1 MQALCHRRGGEAVTI
16 RIHFAVGSTAMTKLV
31 DITGQV
37 TLAQFAARLCKTR
50 EEDAT
55 ITFTDPANGGSFMLA
70 GRSIVFVEE
79 VTP

>member
-1 MQALCHRRGGEAVTI
+1 MRI
-16 RIHFAVGSTAMTKLV
+16 RIHFAVGSTAMAKVV
-31 DITGQV
+31 DITDQV

-55 ITFTDPANGGSFMLA
+55 ITFTDPANSGFMLA
-70 GRSIVFVEE
+70 AQSIVFVEE